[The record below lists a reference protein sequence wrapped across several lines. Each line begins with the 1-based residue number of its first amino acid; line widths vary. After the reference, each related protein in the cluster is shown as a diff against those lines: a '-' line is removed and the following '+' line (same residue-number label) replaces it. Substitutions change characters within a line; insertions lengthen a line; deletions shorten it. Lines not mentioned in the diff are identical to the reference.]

1 MISFNL
7 QPTGVEENFLPFG
20 WKTTMTCT
28 NTRIQIRNLSNF
40 TTDAQTSGETM
51 LEAAKASIKLTRK
64 VLASNLMEG
73 LQTRRVGTHKVEKV
87 ARMITEEE
95 ERNESVVKKILDIEV
110 ELTKKKEQKAR
121 KVCRSAKRT
130 AEKILPAGWMRLE
143 FRRIL
148 AKEAKEEWD
157 EGRKNRVEK
166 CPRYPEQRS

>member
-1 MISFNL
+1 
-7 QPTGVEENFLPFG
+7 
-20 WKTTMTCT
+20 MTCT

-87 ARMITEEE
+87 ARMITGED

-110 ELTKKKEQKAR
+110 ELIKKKEQNAH
-121 KVCRSAKRT
+121 KVDLFKHV
-130 AEKILPAGWMRLE
+130 LE
-143 FRRIL
+143 TLIKKMKSKSSDFDAL
-148 AKEAKEEWD
+148 YQENYY
-157 EGRKNRVEK
+157 GG
-166 CPRYPEQRS
+166 